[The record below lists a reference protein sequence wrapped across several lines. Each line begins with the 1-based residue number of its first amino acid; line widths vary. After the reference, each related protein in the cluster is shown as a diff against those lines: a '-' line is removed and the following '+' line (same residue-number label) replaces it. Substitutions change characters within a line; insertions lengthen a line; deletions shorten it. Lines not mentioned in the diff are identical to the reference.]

1 MTDTATTAKPDLNF
15 NEEYAQKYG
24 FSDKED
30 YIFKSG
36 RGLSREIVEYI
47 SRIKNEQVGS

>member
-1 MTDTATTAKPDLNF
+1 MSAVESSKDLTKDQIALEGIGND
-15 NEEYAQKYG
+15 YKYG

-36 RGLSREIVEYI
+36 RGLTE
-47 SRIKNEQVGS
+47 